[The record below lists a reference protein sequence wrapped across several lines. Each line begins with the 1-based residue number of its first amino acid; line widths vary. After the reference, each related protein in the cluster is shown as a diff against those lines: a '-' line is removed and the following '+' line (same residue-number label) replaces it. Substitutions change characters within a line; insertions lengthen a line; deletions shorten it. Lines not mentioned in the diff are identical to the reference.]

1 MLPLLGWAWASPTLA
16 WLHYT
21 HVWVCV
27 CLLAWTDHYTAN
39 KHIHENCPWHN
50 GSGSCVR
57 MRVRAYHQL
66 LCRHESDQGEGLDK
80 VTQVA
85 PCSAIFSLPDL
96 LMSCGVQIASFPG
109 LPHFLFFGFPS
120 VCPSTNSCAINDRAS
135 CLPVKSSTV
144 DQSCEPQESWLS
156 SERSMMKSSA
166 LFERGPLP
174 PYVHLASTGCHSCDR
189 CSQAFPIF
197 HAASVYYTE
206 QKPKNKKTGEAWERG

>member
-1 MLPLLGWAWASPTLA
+1 MSVAQRFRFMCKNEGENLPPTVVQAWKWPGWGVGQSDP
-16 WLHYT
+16 
-21 HVWVCV
+21 
-27 CLLAWTDHYTAN
+27 
-39 KHIHENCPWHN
+39 
-50 GSGSCVR
+50 SG
-57 MRVRAYHQL
+57 
-66 LCRHESDQGEGLDK
+66 QGEEGLDK
-80 VTQVA
+80 VAQVA
-85 PCSAIFSLPDL
+85 PWSAVFSLPDL

-174 PYVHLASTGCHSCDR
+174 PYVHLASTRRHSCDR
-189 CSQAFPIF
+189 CSQAFPVFRALPLLCIILN
-197 HAASVYYTE
+197 
-206 QKPKNKKTGEAWERG
+206 KNRRTKKRGRPGNEANGQIDGYGIGHHMTRKVVSHIQQSIW